1 MVGSPEECCAEL
13 KPCSEAFGVAHL
25 IIHMDWARMPLSS
38 SLASMRLIS
47 DGLLPALHR
56 LSPGAWPGA
65 AVVSSA
71 VPPVLFACSMR
82 ALQSEDADDADE
94 SDSMGAPGGR
104 ARPRRNGVRL

>member
-1 MVGSPEECCAEL
+1 MGSPEDCCAEL

-71 VPPVLFACSMR
+71 VPRVLFTCSVR
-82 ALQSEDADDADE
+82 ALQSTWTTATRATQWGGAAAGRDQGG
-94 SDSMGAPGGR
+94 MG
-104 ARPRRNGVRL
+104 